1 MKSKFMAF
9 TVAVLLTVL
18 FANSV
23 KAQKGAVVSFNGI
36 EISAG
41 HQELGEAYG
50 WMCYARTTGAF
61 PGNLTLSMDF
71 VGARAPGTV
80 SDVTGG
86 AWTLPVYAT
95 SKLSTL
101 RPITIDPYQGVLFGV
116 IEAGAITWDKTGTGT
131 IELKLLI
138 NGGTQGMADLKGS
151 AVLYGTVSYSDQGP
165 GPFNGSIYFEFK

>member
-41 HQELGEAYG
+41 HQESGEAYG
-50 WMCYARTTGAF
+50 WMCYARTTGTF
-61 PGNLTLSMDF
+61 PGNLTLSMDYY
-71 VGARAPGTV
+71 GARAPGTV

-95 SKLSTL
+95 SNLSTL
-101 RPITIDPYQGVLFGV
+101 RPIAIDPYQGVLFGV

-151 AVLYGTVSYSDQGP
+151 AVLYGTVSYSNQGP
-165 GPFNGSIYFEFK
+165 GSFSGSIYFEFQ

>member
-23 KAQKGAVVSFNGI
+23 KAQNEAVVSFKGI

-41 HQELGEAYG
+41 HEELGEAYG

-61 PGNLTLSMDF
+61 PGNFTLSLNYD
-71 VGARAPGTV
+71 GARAPGTV
-80 SDVTGG
+80 SNVTGG
-86 AWTLPVYAT
+86 AWTLPAYAT
-95 SKLSTL
+95 SKLS
-101 RPITIDPYQGVLFGV
+101 RPITMDPYQGVLFGV
-116 IEAGAITWDKTGTGT
+116 IESGAITWDKSGTGT

-138 NGGTQGMADLKGS
+138 KGGTQGMADLKGS
-151 AVLYGTVSYSDQGP
+151 AVLYGTVSYGDQGP
-165 GPFNGSIYFEFK
+165 GSFYGSIYFAFQ

>member
-1 MKSKFMAF
+1 MKSKFMAL

-41 HQELGEAYG
+41 HQETGEAYG

-61 PGNLTLSMDF
+61 PGNLTLSMDYD
-71 VGARAPGTV
+71 GARAPGTV
-80 SDVTGG
+80 SNVTGG

-95 SKLSTL
+95 STLS
-101 RPITIDPYQGVLFGV
+101 RPIAIDPYQGVLFGV
-116 IEAGAITWDKTGTGT
+116 IEAGAITWDKSGTGT
-131 IELKLLI
+131 LELKLLI
-138 NGGTQGMADLKGS
+138 NGGTEGMADLKGS

-165 GPFNGSIYFEFK
+165 GPFNGSIYFEFQ